1 MFEAIANTYKHFD
14 FGKVHRAEEDHTVTE
29 SGVWCH
35 VLSTKR
41 MLELQEREQETVN
54 YVPNPCLYVK
64 SSIEKSRIGFCLVL
78 TEGELTDVSKKIC
91 SHFSSLGLPAK
102 RIPDST
108 LHPKE
113 RLRAFREA
121 SFVLAQDCSQV
132 LSQLS
137 LCSSGTPFVLLDR
150 PTPVFK
156 NFVDLANVPEVM
168 SGGLA
173 DPVSA
178 AKEIFFNQLLFK
190 ELVDATVSEM
200 KNLRSWQQ
208 SIHAFPRGNGKR
220 GSKSLPFC
228 FGVANNAFAEFSYGP
243 GIYFSL
249 EPYEIFARK
258 QVVMCPWVGYFNF
271 DPLQFDS
278 FRVSLVTCMGII
290 TETQVL
296 ADTLRRHVGSVPV
309 SLLPLV
315 PSEFKLEEWKMKAKI
330 TCKNGVV
337 VSSDLST
344 LSGRLSKTEKY
355 ENEILVFEQL
365 PDDFESLVS
374 RGVPF
379 VCPELESEK
388 LKDYPG
394 FCNTKLTPETVAKF
408 LTKSKVEE
416 IVAFLDGLRAENY
429 LAKFQRTAVW
439 TNCA

>member
-1 MFEAIANTYKHFD
+1 
-14 FGKVHRAEEDHTVTE
+14 
-29 SGVWCH
+29 
-35 VLSTKR
+35 
-41 MLELQEREQETVN
+41 
-54 YVPNPCLYVK
+54 
-64 SSIEKSRIGFCLVL
+64 
-78 TEGELTDVSKKIC
+78 
-91 SHFSSLGLPAK
+91 
-102 RIPDST
+102 
-108 LHPKE
+108 
-113 RLRAFREA
+113 
-121 SFVLAQDCSQV
+121 
-132 LSQLS
+132 
-137 LCSSGTPFVLLDR
+137 
-150 PTPVFK
+150 
-156 NFVDLANVPEVM
+156 M

-309 SLLPLV
+309 SVLPLV